1 MNLCDDL
8 KKSLNISNNSNVIN
22 DQIYK
27 NLLECSFNELIR
39 DQNVSNGV
47 QSIQHSKPDIIKE
60 LHASFLKII
69 AQFAQNNL
77 TRDNVQS
84 ILTTDCN
91 FNVNRANFF
100 CDLYEMNKTRLQI
113 ILGNIGTHL
122 PHIID
127 VKWNIDHVVK
137 TSGIDESEGPIFRI
151 CLLAESYNE
160 EKQSNDIEKI
170 NFSCTSQ
177 ELQDLVYRLKEAVR
191 HCQKIAA
198 GH

>member
-1 MNLCDDL
+1 MNLSDDL
-8 KKSLNISNNSNVIN
+8 KKSLSISNNTNVIS
-22 DQIYK
+22 DQTYK
-27 NLLECSFNELIR
+27 NLIECSFSELTR
-39 DQNVSNGV
+39 DQNSSKGI
-47 QSIQHSKPDIIKE
+47 QSIQHSKPDVIKE
-60 LHASFLKII
+60 LHSSFLKII
-69 AQFAQNNL
+69 SQFAQHSI
-77 TRDNVQS
+77 TKETAQS

-91 FNVNRANFF
+91 FNINRANFF
-100 CDLYEMNKTRLQI
+100 CDLYEKNRTRLQI

-122 PHIID
+122 PHIVD
-127 VKWNIDHVVK
+127 VKWNIDYVAK

-151 CLLAESYNE
+151 CLLAETFNG
-160 EKQSNDIEKI
+160 EKQSNEIEKI